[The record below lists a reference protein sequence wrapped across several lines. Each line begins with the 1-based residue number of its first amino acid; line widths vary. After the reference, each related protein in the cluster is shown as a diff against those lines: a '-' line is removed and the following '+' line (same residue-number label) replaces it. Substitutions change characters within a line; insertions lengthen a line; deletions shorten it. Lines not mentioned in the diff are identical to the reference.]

1 MAGETEQLVVSLEA
15 RIRDFE
21 RNFQRAS
28 RTADTNFGA
37 IERRAKRSADQLE
50 QTMGG
55 SASRVGAVISS
66 FGKGLA
72 GGILGGLTAA
82 GLQQIVSQ
90 IGKVAEGVAMIGSNA
105 KMAGISTKSFQ
116 ELSFVADQNRISVEA
131 LADGMKE
138 LSLRADEFIFTGK
151 GSGAEAF
158 QRLGFSAEEL
168 KEKLKD
174 PSALLVDI
182 IARLEQLDRAS
193 RIRIADEV
201 FGGQAGERFVELVD
215 RGAASIRQQIEEA
228 NRLGIVLNDDII
240 QRADE
245 IDRKYKLIARTID
258 TKVKAAIV
266 NVVTL
271 MRDWVDSFNEIEEQQ
286 SRTVQ
291 LGLSSIYQQIQDA
304 KERLEQLEL
313 DRKAFPGDAAIDL
326 NIDRQKQLIEELTQ
340 EAMRLRD
347 ILDRRNGYR
356 DNFIYETGQSAGG
369 ATPNVKALNEALAN
383 SNNAGHNAAAGL
395 KTFTE
400 AINALKKEI
409 PGLAEQLADIDART
423 RIDAIYRQALSKAKT
438 DLEVRQAAELRD
450 QALAALSSKGAR
462 EAANKGFLDLIGYAE
477 GTDKGRGYNETLGY
491 GKFTGGDRNLVG
503 MTLDEIDAL
512 QEQML
517 AQTSALPKDDP
528 YYNSSAIG
536 RYQITRRTLR
546 GLRSQLGLSG
556 SEYFDAGMQ
565 DRLAQELMRR
575 RGNNP
580 DALRNE
586 WEGLRRIDDAT
597 IKGAYNGTSVQMPA
611 VDLSVTQKNDALQ
624 RQAENYKRIVDGA
637 REFTAEQNNE
647 RQALSMTTQQASAF
661 RFEQEMLNQAQRAGI
676 ALTPQQR
683 AEISQLAQGMAEAE
697 QHTLRFA
704 QSQEQAQQVAQY
716 FGNMAGDAL
725 TGLITGTMTAEQ
737 ALQRLISSL
746 AQAVLQA
753 ALLGQGPLAGI
764 FGSGGTSAGGIGGI
778 IGGILGLADGGH
790 VSGPG
795 TSTSDS
801 IPAMLSDGEFVVRAS
816 QAKRH
821 RHLLEAI
828 NTGRVGAFA
837 EGGSVG
843 TAGGLA
849 RSIGAT
855 ANNTFAPS
863 IAINIEGGSRGE
875 EADQELAGKLGEQ
888 LEAVLN
894 QKMQEFASNQMR
906 AGGMFNRG
914 NLA

>member
-1 MAGETEQLVVSLEA
+1 MADNTERLLVSLEA

-28 RTADTNFGA
+28 RTADNQFGN

-55 SASRVGAVISS
+55 AGDKIAGVFSNFS
-66 FGKGLA
+66 KGLA

-158 QRLGFSAEEL
+158 QRLGFSAEDL
-168 KEKLKD
+168 KERLKD
-174 PSALLVDI
+174 PSALLVEI
-182 IARLEQLDRAS
+182 ISRLEQLDSAS
-193 RIRIADEV
+193 RIRIADEI

-215 RGAASIRQQIEEA
+215 RGAGSIRTMINDA
-228 NRLGIVLNDDII
+228 NRLGIVLDDDIL

-245 IDRKYKLIARTID
+245 IDRKYKAIARTVE
-258 TKVKAAIV
+258 TKVKTAIV
-266 NVVTL
+266 NVVSL
-271 MRDWVDSFNEIEEQQ
+271 MSDWADSFNQIEEQQ
-286 SRTVQ
+286 TRTIQ
-291 LGLSSIYQQIQDA
+291 LGLSSIYERLQEA
-304 KERLEQLEL
+304 KEQLTELEL
-313 DRKAFPGDAAIDL
+313 DKTAFPGDASIDL
-326 NIDRQKQLIEELTQ
+326 NIDRQKQLIEELTS

-347 ILDRRNGYR
+347 VLDRRAGYK
-356 DNFIYETGQSAGG
+356 DDFIYETGQNAGG

-383 SNNAGHNAAAGL
+383 SNNAGNSAAAGL
-395 KTFTE
+395 KTFND

-409 PGLAEQLADIDART
+409 PGLTEQLADLDARS
-423 RIDAIYRQALSKAKT
+423 RIDAVYKKSLSLAKS
-438 DLEVRQAAELRD
+438 DLEIRHATELRD

-462 EAANKGFLDLIGYAE
+462 EAGSKGFLDLIGYAE

-491 GKFTGGDRNLVG
+491 GKFTGGNRNLVG

-512 QEQML
+512 QSQML
-517 AQTSALPKDDP
+517 RHPDNSF
-528 YYNSSAIG
+528 NSSALG
-536 RYQITRRTLR
+536 RYQIVQKTLR
-546 GLRSQLGLSG
+546 GLRSELGLKG
-556 SEYFDAGMQ
+556 SDYFDASMQ
-565 DRLAQELMRR
+565 DRLAQQLLRR

-586 WEGLRRIDDAT
+586 WEGLRRIDADT
-597 IKGAYNGTSVQMPA
+597 ISSAYNGTSVQMPA
-611 VDLSVTQKNDALQ
+611 VDVSVTAKNDAMAK
-624 RQAENYKRIVDGA
+624 QAEDYQRIIDGS
-637 REFTAEQNNE
+637 RQFTAEQNNE

-661 RFEQEMLNQAQRAGI
+661 RFEQDMLNQAQRAGI
-676 ALTPQQR
+676 TLTPQQR

-737 ALQRLISSL
+737 ALQRLVSSL

-764 FGSGGTSAGGIGGI
+764 FGSGGASAGGIGGI

-801 IPAMLSDGEFVVRAS
+801 IPAMLSDGEYVVRAS
-816 QAKRH
+816 QARKH

-828 NTGRVGAFA
+828 NTGRVAAFA
-837 EGGSVG
+837 DGGSVG
-843 TAGGLA
+843 KSGGLA
-849 RSIGAT
+849 RTVAPT
-855 ANNTFAPS
+855 ASNTFAPQT
-863 IAINIEGGSRGE
+863 IITVEGGSRGE

-888 LEAVLN
+888 FEAVLD
-894 QKMQEFASNQMR
+894 QKMQEFAAQQMR
-906 AGGMFNRG
+906 NGGMFNRG
-914 NLA
+914 SFA